1 MASQYGCVGEAG
13 SVTLKG
19 MRTSP
24 EKRRVNA
31 VWVRSVAIAVAG
43 LLVAACGGGVSA
55 PPAPVVY
62 PPISV
67 LPGTAVMYSGL
78 PTTFLISGGTG
89 SYIVTSSDQLVLPVS
104 GPIQGQSLSVV
115 PAPVLADTAVSLT
128 VKDTGA
134 AAPVSVQVSVRPNT
148 VTNEIAILPSP
159 TQDPSCSPALCSGS
173 EAEVR
178 FTVARGGF
186 PLPGRL
192 VQFEAVSG
200 SFGLV
205 GPSGVPGRV
214 VTSTTDSS
222 GVARARL
229 RVDTLVASQTSLVRA
244 TDQSGGAFR
253 EASFSI
259 ARFTGDVPAFFA
271 VPESVTFTGPFA
283 GRCADA
289 TASEATVAVFG
300 GVPPYSVVSGSS
312 AFAVAP
318 TGPLVLNRFDNIL
331 QVRVAGAGQCV
342 RDVPVTI
349 SDGLGSTFT
358 VKVSNVE
365 GVGTAPVPNIALTPD
380 SLSLSCSFLATNPT
394 PPPATTT
401 VVLSSSIAVSGGVQ
415 PFYVATAH
423 PRLQVAVSGRVVT
436 VSRQRGDLSGQLF
449 PSTAQIVVS
458 DGTRSAIANV
468 SVPVNCP

>member
-1 MASQYGCVGEAG
+1 
-13 SVTLKG
+13 
-19 MRTSP
+19 MRVSP
-24 EKRRVNA
+24 
-31 VWVRSVAIAVAG
+31 AG
-43 LLVAACGGGVSA
+43 LGRVLLVSVVVLLAGACGGGVSA
-55 PPAPVVY
+55 PPAPIVY

-78 PTTFLISGGTG
+78 PTTFLLSGGTG
-89 SYIVTSSDQLVLPVS
+89 SYIVGSSDQLVLPVS
-104 GPIQGQSLSVV
+104 GPVQGQSLSLV
-115 PAPVLADTAVSLT
+115 PAPVLAETTVTLT
-128 VKDTGA
+128 VRDTGDA
-134 AAPVSVQVSVRPNT
+134 SPVSVQVSVRPNT
-148 VTNEIAILPSP
+148 VTNEIVIVPSP
-159 TQDPSCSPALCSGS
+159 TQDSSCSPALCSGS

-186 PLPGRL
+186 PLPGRV
-192 VQFEAVSG
+192 VQFEAITG

-205 GPSGVPGRV
+205 GPSGVPGKV
-214 VTSTTDSS
+214 VSSSTDAS

-229 RVDTLVASQTSLVRA
+229 RVDTLVSSQTALVRA

-271 VPESVTFTGPFA
+271 IPESVTFTGPFL

-312 AFAVAP
+312 AFSVTP

-331 QVRVAGAGQCV
+331 QVRIAGAGQCAK
-342 RDVPVTI
+342 DVPVII
-349 SDGLGSTFT
+349 SDALGSTLT
-358 VKVSNVE
+358 VKISNVE
-365 GVGTAPVPNIALTPD
+365 GVGNAPAANITLSPNTLA
-380 SLSLSCSFLATNPT
+380 LSCSFSVANPT

-401 VVLSSSIAVSGGVQ
+401 VALSSSIVVSGGVE
-415 PFYVATAH
+415 PFYVATTH
-423 PRLQVAVSGRVVT
+423 PRLQLSVSGRVVT
-436 VSRQRGDLSGQLF
+436 VSRQRGDLAGQLY

-458 DGTRSAIANV
+458 DGVRSAAATA